1 MSLKWRNTSHVV
13 RCWPVQMAP
22 TSFNADQD
30 CFRVRLQ
37 SLLTSNHRWLLKI
50 CIYLNWR
57 IHHEQ
62 EVVINTSVNEQS
74 SKKHQDLKSLHPLEV
89 SNNKKKIVER
99 FFKLGIFLIH
109 LIMLPKT
116 YLFPK
121 TNKRGQLQKQILSHD
136 SNEFKYQYCWF
147 VIIKFFQE

>member
-1 MSLKWRNTSHVV
+1 M
-13 RCWPVQMAP
+13 
-22 TSFNADQD
+22 
-30 CFRVRLQ
+30 
-37 SLLTSNHRWLLKI
+37 
-50 CIYLNWR
+50 
-57 IHHEQ
+57 
-62 EVVINTSVNEQS
+62 NEQS

-121 TNKRGQLQKQILSHD
+121 NKQKRTVTKA
-136 SNEFKYQYCWF
+136 NFKP
-147 VIIKFFQE
+147 